1 MIAFGMMINDIMKF
15 IDQVFNQLHQY
26 KDKARMRVSCGS
38 DPLFGCQ
45 QNLAGAEELF
55 SSFKILCWKST
66 YLRFLNSM
74 GQCLCI
80 DYILFTTDT

>member
-1 MIAFGMMINDIMKF
+1 
-15 IDQVFNQLHQY
+15 
-26 KDKARMRVSCGS
+26 MRVSCGS

-66 YLRFLNSM
+66 HLRFLNSM

-80 DYILFTTDT
+80 AADRYQMDLLPGERNLNTVVATTQTAGLPTKEYM